1 MHFNRAHGYG
11 VKVFAK
17 GDRHEGYYLN
27 DKRSGFGTYFWAN
40 GDRFKGNWSE
50 GEYAMLYYIRCS
62 CLRLSN
68 VLRDSNI
75 ISTALTVH
83 ITLCQTAAVNY
94 MC

>member
-1 MHFNRAHGYG
+1 VMHHIALHAVLCHRHSQSTPPAALCSLNRAHGYG

-50 GEYAMLYYIRCS
+50 GVCLML
-62 CLRLSN
+62 
-68 VLRDSNI
+68 
-75 ISTALTVH
+75 STLLIAL
-83 ITLCQTAAVNY
+83 
-94 MC
+94 